1 MGAMPIPTHRSGAG
15 LEARVQRT
23 LERCLDWSQQ
33 GRHRKVLAE
42 VERLLA
48 LVRGDRQLEAQLL
61 VWRAQALLS
70 MGSPERALP
79 AASASWQLS
88 PSPHACHLM
97 ATALNAAGDSDR
109 AEELLGMGVELY
121 PDAIYLPVQLAM
133 MLADQGRMP
142 EALEI
147 LDGLSPSVQ
156 LPDDMHVFLVG
167 LRANLL
173 ATVGR
178 WPEAETVLEE
188 GLDRHP
194 GSALLLEAQHSISV
208 ECNRQLAEEA
218 LVASWRDALAPLE
231 GVAAEVDDAIVRFGT
246 ALEVGTLV
254 VLAAQ
259 RLWRAFNDR
268 ESVRL
273 QSPEAWAAALL
284 MAVMEID
291 GFQPSAAAVGRAT
304 ACSASTARAAL
315 RRVRRYIDA
324 LDRVFARRAF
334 GAVSNPR
341 LEESGP
347 PRPPSRDAVVRF
359 PG

>member
-1 MGAMPIPTHRSGAG
+1 LR
-15 LEARVQRT
+15 
-23 LERCLDWSQQ
+23 
-33 GRHRKVLAE
+33 
-42 VERLLA
+42 

-61 VWRAQALLS
+61 VWKAQALLS

-88 PSPHACHLM
+88 PSPHACHLK

-109 AEELLGMGVELY
+109 AEELLGMGAELY

-147 LDGLSPSVQ
+147 LDGLRRPCSF
-156 LPDDMHVFLVG
+156 LTTCVFLVG

-178 WPEAETVLEE
+178 WPERDGARE
-188 GLDRHP
+188 GLDRHRAQP
-194 GSALLLEAQHSISV
+194 CCWRPSTPSASS
-208 ECNRQLAEEA
+208 NRQLAEEA
-218 LVASWRDALAPLE
+218 LVASWRDALALSRGRCGRGRRTRSSASARRSRSGPSSCS
-231 GVAAEVDDAIVRFGT
+231 R
-246 ALEVGTLV
+246 
-254 VLAAQ
+254 Q

-273 QSPEAWAAALL
+273 VSEAWRRRS
-284 MAVMEID
+284 D
-291 GFQPSAAAVGRAT
+291 GGHGESRFQPPQLPSVAT

-324 LDRVFARRAF
+324 STGFARGRSAPCPTAPRGERA
-334 GAVSNPR
+334 
-341 LEESGP
+341 P
-347 PRPPSRDAVVRF
+347 PPSSRDAVVRF
-359 PG
+359 RVDAVTSGIASCGAAEAPAPGGFLPAPPLLLEPPGDPRTFAAFPVT